1 MTTSHIKQAEPV
13 LEIMILEGALGTL
26 PIRMCPFQEAQ
37 TGRHAMLT
45 TQTLLARKVTQL
57 TLMNHSKLRLDHHP
71 LGNPQLLNLDLA
83 VWREKF
89 LVLYPPV
96 IMQVLMLLNLD
107 IEALARAVMSSC
119 HPYRAELQISH
130 RYVMFF
136 FYKHNSISSA
146 FLVSLCCPLFFQVI
160 SFVIFPVLFFVYPRS
175 LLRKYLRN
183 IYISYTQFMRNNIN
197 LPFTQ
202 ILTEINIY

>member
-57 TLMNHSKLRLDHHP
+57 TLMNHSKLRLDHHL
-71 LGNPQLLNLDLA
+71 LGNPQPLNLDLA

-136 FYKHNSISSA
+136 FINIT
-146 FLVSLCCPLFFQVI
+146 P
-160 SFVIFPVLFFVYPRS
+160 S
-175 LLRKYLRN
+175 LLHFWYLCVAP
-183 IYISYTQFMRNNIN
+183 YF
-197 LPFTQ
+197 FK
-202 ILTEINIY
+202 